1 MSLLHKNIRNM
12 KILSLVIILSGFW
25 GSTLSQETTEIE
37 KISDD
42 LYFSEIMDSTYVI
55 IHKFPSRCNSLF
67 VLVGDNKGVLIDTP
81 NETTG
86 TKSLVEWIF
95 KKFGNLELVA
105 INTGFHYDNL
115 GGNEY
120 LYSKNIKIYGAGL
133 TARLIEENADKS
145 KDIVLEYTS
154 KKEDKKYFQAFSKVN
169 FLPPTDTFAINDGLN
184 LKINGETFD
193 VYFPG
198 ESHTIDNVVV
208 YLKSKKVLFGGC
220 MILSLNH
227 KRPGYIV
234 DANMIEWPKSV
245 EIVKDKFK
253 DAKIVIPGHGD
264 WGDTQ
269 LLSRTIDI
277 LNKWNTENI
286 SR

>member
-1 MSLLHKNIRNM
+1 M
-12 KILSLVIILSGFW
+12 KILSLVIILSGIW
-25 GSTLSQETTEIE
+25 GSSLSQETTEIE

-42 LYFSEIMDSTYVI
+42 LYYSEIMDSTYVI
-55 IHKFPSRCNSLF
+55 IHKFPDRCNSMF

-86 TKSLVEWIF
+86 TKSLVEWIYT
-95 KKFGNLELVA
+95 KFGNLDLVA
-105 INTGFHYDNL
+105 VNTGFHYDNL

-154 KKEDKKYFQAFSKVN
+154 KKKDTKYFQAFSNVN

-184 LKINGETFD
+184 LIINEDTFY

-245 EIVKDKFK
+245 ELVKDKFK

-277 LNKWNTENI
+277 LNKWKAENN

>member
-1 MSLLHKNIRNM
+1 M
-12 KILSLVIILSGFW
+12 KILSLVIILVGLWISSLG
-25 GSTLSQETTEIE
+25 QETIEIE
-37 KISDD
+37 RISDD
-42 LYFSEIMDSTYVI
+42 LYYSEIMDSTYVI
-55 IHKFPSRCNSLF
+55 IHKFPSRCNSMF

-86 TKSLVEWIF
+86 TKSLVEWINT
-95 KKFGNLELVA
+95 KFGNLELVA

-154 KKEDKKYFQAFSKVN
+154 KKEDKKYFQAFSNVN

-198 ESHTIDNVVV
+198 ETHTIDNVVV

-220 MILSLNH
+220 MILSMNH
-227 KRPGYIV
+227 KRPGYIA

-253 DAKIVIPGHGD
+253 EAKIVIPGHGD
-264 WGDTQ
+264 WGDIQ
-269 LLSRTIDI
+269 LLSRTIDV

>member
-1 MSLLHKNIRNM
+1 M
-12 KILSLVIILSGFW
+12 KLLSLVIILTGLWISSLG
-25 GSTLSQETTEIE
+25 QEITEIE

-42 LYFSEIMDSTYVI
+42 LFYSEIMDSTYVI
-55 IHKFPSRCNSLF
+55 IHKFPSRCNSMF

-86 TKSLVEWIF
+86 TKSLVEWINT
-95 KKFGNLELVA
+95 KFGNLELVA

-120 LYSKNIKIYGAGL
+120 LYSKNIKIYGTGL

-154 KKEDKKYFQAFSKVN
+154 KKKDKKYFKAFSNVN

-184 LKINGETFD
+184 LIINGETFE

-198 ESHTIDNVVV
+198 ETHTIDNVVV

-220 MILSLNH
+220 MILSMNH
-227 KRPGYIV
+227 KRPGYIA

-245 EIVKDKFK
+245 EIVKDKFEE
-253 DAKIVIPGHGD
+253 AKIVIPGHGD

-269 LLSRTIDI
+269 LLSRTIDV

>member
-1 MSLLHKNIRNM
+1 M
-12 KILSLVIILSGFW
+12 KILSLVIILAGFW
-25 GSTLSQETTEIE
+25 VSSLGQETTEIE

-42 LYFSEIMDSTYVI
+42 LYYSEIMDSTYVI
-55 IHKFPSRCNSLF
+55 IHKFPSRCNSMF

-86 TKSLVEWIF
+86 TKLLVEWINA
-95 KKFGNLELVA
+95 KFGNLELVA

-133 TARLIEENADKS
+133 TARLIEENANKS

-154 KKEDKKYFQAFSKVN
+154 KQEDKKYFQAFSNVN

-184 LKINGETFD
+184 LKINGESFN

-208 YLKSKKVLFGGC
+208 YLKNKKVLFGGC
-220 MILSLNH
+220 MILSMNH

-253 DAKIVIPGHGD
+253 GAKIVIPGHGD

-269 LLSRTIDI
+269 LLLRTIDV

>member
-1 MSLLHKNIRNM
+1 M
-12 KILSLVIILSGFW
+12 KILSLVIILVGLWISSLG
-25 GSTLSQETTEIE
+25 QETTEIE
-37 KISDD
+37 RISDD
-42 LYFSEIMDSTYVI
+42 LYYSEIMDSTYVI
-55 IHKFPSRCNSLF
+55 IHKFPSRCNSMF

-81 NETTG
+81 VETTG
-86 TKSLVEWIF
+86 TKSLVEWINT
-95 KKFGNLELVA
+95 KFGNLELVA

-120 LYSKNIKIYGAGL
+120 LRSKGIKIYGAGL

-145 KDIVLEYTS
+145 KDNVLEYTS
-154 KKEDKKYFQAFSKVN
+154 KQEDKKYFQAFSNVN

-184 LKINGETFD
+184 LKINGETFE

-198 ESHTIDNVVV
+198 ETHTIDNVVV

-220 MILSLNH
+220 MILSMNH

-245 EIVKDKFK
+245 EIVKDKFEE
-253 DAKIVIPGHGD
+253 AKIVIPGHGD

-269 LLSRTIDI
+269 LLSRTIDV